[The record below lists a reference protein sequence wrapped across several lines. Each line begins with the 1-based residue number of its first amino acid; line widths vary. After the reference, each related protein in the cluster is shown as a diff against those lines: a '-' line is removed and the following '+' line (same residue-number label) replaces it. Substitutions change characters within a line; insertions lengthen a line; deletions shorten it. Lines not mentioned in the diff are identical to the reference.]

1 VRDARVE
8 TDTPA
13 DEDRLAG
20 CDMDAD
26 DVAESA
32 ALWLAAPVDVE
43 VSVAILETEAKEVV
57 DAVAQVETD
66 DVPQG
71 DTEEDDR
78 CDAESLLLTETE
90 ARGDLE

>member
-1 VRDARVE
+1 MRDARVE
-8 TDTPA
+8 TDTLA

-32 ALWLAAPVDVE
+32 ALWLATPVDVE
-43 VSVAILETEAKEVV
+43 VSVAMLETEAKEVV
-57 DAVAQVETD
+57 DADARVDTD
-66 DVPQG
+66 DVPLA

-78 CDAESLLLTETE
+78 CDAESLLLAENE
-90 ARGDLE
+90 VRGELE